1 MSFPES
7 DPRILDRQ
15 VIAAGGV
22 KVDVRQKI
30 NMAVNHADGMR
41 FASVVLYPI
50 AAGYGAFGAGA
61 RWTTPLFVVAG
72 LAIGVL
78 TVLVSRFVLYSLM
91 GRVLSSRM
99 MQDENGWPAWII
111 GAPLMLVY
119 FVYPIAIAYLG
130 IYFAWRGSILV
141 ARALGYQ

>member
-1 MSFPES
+1 MSFLES

-15 VIAAGGV
+15 VIGAGGLT
-22 KVDVRQKI
+22 VDVRRTS
-30 NMAVNHADGMR
+30 NMAVNHADGML
-41 FASVVLYPI
+41 FASVVLYPV

-91 GRVLSSRM
+91 GRVFNLRM

-111 GAPLMLVY
+111 GGPLMLVY
-119 FVYPIAIAYLG
+119 FVYPMAIAYLG